1 MRYYGFELG
10 TNVDEIRNN
19 TKIELRHYG
28 YDNVLAAVNNYMY
41 QNIKNDVN
49 FFVYRE
55 EEQRFSAVFSHNEKK
70 VSFQNAYNTICEMLK
85 DIFSI
90 KLCRSK

>member
-49 FFVYRE
+49 FLFI
-55 EEQRFSAVFSHNEKK
+55 EKK
-70 VSFQNAYNTICEMLK
+70 SNGFLLYFLIMKRKYPFRMLAIRFVK
-85 DIFSI
+85 
-90 KLCRSK
+90 C

>member
-55 EEQRFSAVFSHNEKK
+55 EEPRFLLYFLIIKRK
-70 VSFQNAYNTICEMLK
+70 YPFRMLAIRFVK
-85 DIFSI
+85 
-90 KLCRSK
+90 C